1 MADFSVTVPLSGG
14 RLCQR
19 GTAERG
25 VAIDCREGSIQDL
38 LADTAII
45 GVVSPANKLLEKPRV
60 LGFESLDLST
70 PSGIDL
76 QQRCMLR
83 SRGSNTRRAA
93 GCFERLAS
101 HGERQLDPL
110 VVIERLARVPHAGA
124 LIDGL
129 DQAVPAQG
137 TCARIYD
144 AYYLANGGIVEIA

>member
-60 LGFESLDLST
+60 LGFESLDLSV

-76 QQRCMLR
+76 KQRCDLR
-83 SRGSNTRRAA
+83 RRRIATRRDARRL
-93 GCFERLAS
+93 ERLS
-101 HGERQLDPL
+101 
-110 VVIERLARVPHAGA
+110 PH
-124 LIDGL
+124 
-129 DQAVPAQG
+129 
-137 TCARIYD
+137 
-144 AYYLANGGIVEIA
+144 